1 MTYLFCLAGG
11 DVSAPGAEA
20 VAGDDPFSLDEALES
35 LDAARVRVK
44 QELDKAG
51 HHTRQVP
58 TVTLCQYKTR
68 VWVNKIIS

>member
-1 MTYLFCLAGG
+1 M
-11 DVSAPGAEA
+11 SAPGTEA

-44 QELDKAG
+44 QQLDKAG

-58 TVTLCQYKTR
+58 TVTLCENKTR
-68 VWVNKIIS
+68 VRVKQENVIKCLV